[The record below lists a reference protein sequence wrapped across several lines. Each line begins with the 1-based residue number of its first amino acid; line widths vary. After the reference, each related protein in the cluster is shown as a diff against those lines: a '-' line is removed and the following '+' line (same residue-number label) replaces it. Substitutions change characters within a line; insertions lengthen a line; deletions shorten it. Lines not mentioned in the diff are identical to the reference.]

1 MAKLGRPKKRRVRSP
16 HPGVRLFK
24 RERQNVETWYARC
37 VDPDKPAI
45 PMLDSEG
52 KPILGRRGKHK
63 GQPRMM
69 PAETEFNLTAL
80 GKTTDESRRAWAIDK
95 ANSIQERK
103 AALASGVVTLTQT
116 TVKTALEGYY
126 SAFEAELKPS
136 TLTVYRQATEPFEA
150 WANSAAGVTCTESL
164 TPAKLL
170 DFRAWFVARPAFVQA
185 SGEGV
190 GKGKRMEGSRK
201 RSAGQ
206 INKCLRALRTVL
218 NYLRRKN
225 QTPALTSDNIR
236 ENLEFVKRQKPLPRF
251 LEAPDIRKLLKAALR
266 HDAEKF
272 DLTRDEK
279 AGKAEPGTTA
289 KHVAIAPF
297 IAAALFTGCRFAEL
311 ANLRWEQVKLDAG
324 EIRLDSSDTKTG
336 HGRKVDLT
344 PTPAL
349 AALLSAMKLRS
360 KGCQY
365 VFGCD
370 EALRRDIAESARKR
384 LRKNFGAPRFSWH
397 DLRRTC
403 GTFLTCAPNI
413 YGAASA
419 FLTAKRLG
427 HSVSVSER
435 HYLGQV
441 KVSPKARTL
450 EGAMVIRKTCAK
462 IVARVSGGKPATPSL
477 REVA

>member
-1 MAKLGRPKKRRVRSP
+1 M
-16 HPGVRLFK
+16 

-52 KPILGRRGKHK
+52 KPILGQRGKHK
-63 GQPRMM
+63 GLPRTM

-95 ANSIQERK
+95 ATSIQERK

-116 TVKTALEGYY
+116 PVKTALEGYY
-126 SAFEAELKPS
+126 KAFEAELKPS

-150 WANSAAGVTCTESL
+150 WANNAGLTCAEIL

-185 SGEGV
+185 GGKGI
-190 GKGKRMEGSRK
+190 GKGKRKESKRK
-201 RSAGQ
+201 RSPGQ

-218 NYLRRKN
+218 NYLRRKG

-236 ENLEFVKRQKPLPRF
+236 ENLEFVKRHKPLPRF
-251 LEAPDIRKLLKAALR
+251 LEAPDVRKLLKAALR

-272 DLTRDEK
+272 ELTRDEK
-279 AGKAEPGTTA
+279 AGDAEPGTTA

-297 IAAALFTGCRFAEL
+297 IAAALFTGCRFTEL

-349 AALLSAMKLRS
+349 AALLAAMKLRA
-360 KGCQY
+360 KGCKF

-370 EALRRDIAESARKR
+370 EAMRRDIAESARKR
-384 LRKNFGAPRFSWH
+384 LRNHFGAPRFSWH

-419 FLTAKRLG
+419 FLAAKRLG

-441 KVSPKARTL
+441 RVSPKARTL
-450 EGAMVIRKTCAK
+450 ERAMLVRKTCAK
-462 IVARVSGGKPATPSL
+462 IVARANGEKPVTPAL
-477 REVA
+477 RKVA